1 MANMIII
8 FFWLFSLV
16 ACCAAIFSFA
26 TEPFGVWCFA
36 KMKTHRWIY
45 ISRHA
50 QTNEQLSVARWK
62 FEMKHLKFAHTH
74 THVFSSDIMSFWNSC
89 KSNSVWRTWWKI
101 TEYDTCNAIYLL
113 FVSADSHLISFKTL
127 ISSRCVC
134 VCLFALQFCS
144 ASTHL
149 FKTHK
154 SRIIELQNASNLLFN
169 VMFCFCLLYF
179 IWYERKLAKKM
190 EIGTACTNMIFM
202 FGFIFI
208 RV

>member
-1 MANMIII
+1 MLHG
-8 FFWLFSLV
+8 FFHFS
-16 ACCAAIFSFA
+16 
-26 TEPFGVWCFA
+26 TEPFGVWCLQKWKLIA
-36 KMKTHRWIY
+36 EY

-62 FEMKHLKFAHTH
+62 FEMKHLKFTYTH
-74 THVFSSDIMSFWNSC
+74 RFSSDIMSFWNSC

-134 VCLFALQFCS
+134 VCLFALQFYS
-144 ASTHL
+144 PSTHL

-169 VMFCFCLLYF
+169 VMFCFCSLYF
-179 IWYERKLAKKM
+179 IWYERKLAKKTPM